1 MKFKLFSLVA
11 LIVLGSINI
20 SIAGGTK
27 STTKASASTT
37 LASFVQDHVDYP
49 EFLIEDGVN
58 KACMLIEFSIDA
70 DGDIQVLNTNQSDFR
85 IRAYVLEQIQHVNL
99 SSSEYVQGQTYMLKL
114 NFKLL

>member
-20 SIAGGTK
+20 SIAGG
-27 STTKASASTT
+27 TKASASTT